1 MQEKM
6 LNVMIPESLYS
17 GFVESLIMNEAFLSV
32 LGKYIEDG
40 QLDMHPDD
48 LSKKML
54 TVIAMLIHDM
64 EKLHEGIVK
73 TNMMNRHI
81 NPN

>member
-17 GFVESLIMNEAFLSV
+17 GFVESLMMNEAFLSV
-32 LGKYIEDG
+32 LGKYIEEG
-40 QLDMHPDD
+40 QLHMHPDD

-54 TVIAMLIHDM
+54 TIISMLVKDM

-73 TNMMNRHI
+73 TNIMNRHI

>member
-73 TNMMNRHI
+73 TNMMNRNI